1 MSHSSLPPRKRQRL
15 SSPTYDE
22 QLELPSKDELKVIEQ
37 LELSLSQAPSHY
49 RKAASSVP
57 LIGVQDRLDSESP
70 RNLDGPP
77 YSPVPAPFPRPR
89 PTPEHADPDD
99 PFSSTSKAFT
109 GFVPASSSRLQN
121 TETGR
126 LSPDSGPCDR
136 DVGAEGSTAPI
147 FGFTSASNFSKAS
160 VKFASASALFGGP
173 ASATRRGSPSPQQ
186 SQNSDDP
193 TQTAG
198 RFDSFGRAGDD
209 AGVNPLSMF
218 TSLGKKK
225 DLFQPSAA
233 AIKAALEREKRWEAE
248 EDDVVTDDPSDKRT
262 GVERQALLSVEN
274 ISQRSDVPDQTV
286 SGPANLPRATP
297 GSTTSVSH
305 QVGFSSASRVETG
318 GSIRPATNFSTPSAL
333 GNTSF
338 QTPSVSNVKGNASLK
353 PFRSPLLNRSSMK
366 TPGNRQSQPSLMN
379 PATSTPV
386 HEYRPAA
393 LVSSALSAVAPIPEA
408 RLSTP
413 IPNKSTPMR
422 KTPAGK
428 FVTPFKLGMR
438 PGEPGRAQLQAQINT
453 TSGHTDDAQSTG
465 DLTRKSSRRQFF
477 DLKMPRNRK
486 TLASSGLRPGRYSLE
501 ALAGI
506 GLNVAELRN
515 LSPKSA
521 IQYRFRAASNVDPQG
536 PTDAL
541 HELKATGWMLATQE
555 WVDNHWSLILWKLAG
570 MVALDPESEVD
581 DYRKR
586 WSWKEMMRQLCYRY
600 EKELNGSARPA
611 LRLITTQD
619 TSARL
624 HMVLCV
630 SDITWSQEG
639 VQVGEDGLPAVPH
652 PTLELSDGWY
662 RLRARVDD
670 ILARAVRRDVIRVGR
685 KIAISGASIPRD
697 VEPCEVLEAYD
708 RVELIITGNGTHLA
722 PWHTKLGF
730 QPYPAI
736 ATLNSIS
743 PDGGMIPCLEL
754 IVTKVYPIA
763 FIEFQKD
770 EDGNVTR
777 EGPRRE
783 KDELAAHDAWAR
795 KRDREYQRLRKEAD
809 DKCKLYFDWAQRF
822 EAKSESCHPREE
834 EDMPGHIESMFD
846 ECEYSSDITPVLRR
860 ASKAEAGWLARFT
873 RDRVE
878 KERETVELGTR
889 ARVAVR
895 SFRVLLMRDARV
907 TRRPARRVVEL
918 TCWDVLSLSFEGATA
933 GHFKE
938 GQRFQITNLMP
949 TQKSA
954 WMDRHAEDSH
964 VYVSSSKISRWTKF

>member
-22 QLELPSKDELKVIEQ
+22 QLELPSKDELKAIDQ
-37 LELSLSQAPSHY
+37 IELSLSQASSHY
-49 RKAASSVP
+49 RKATSSVP
-57 LIGVQDRLDSESP
+57 LIGVPAQDRLDSESP
-70 RNLDGPP
+70 RNLDDPP
-77 YSPVPAPFPRPR
+77 YSPVPAPFPRLL
-89 PTPEHADPDD
+89 PTLEHADPDD

-109 GFVPASSSRLQN
+109 GFVSASASHLQN
-121 TETGR
+121 TETGS
-126 LSPDSGPCDR
+126 LSPDNGPSDR

-147 FGFTSASNFSKAS
+147 IGFTSASNFSKAS
-160 VKFASASALFGGP
+160 VTFAPASALFEGLAP
-173 ASATRRGSPSPQQ
+173 ATRGSPSPQQ
-186 SQNSDDP
+186 FQSFDDQ
-193 TQTAG
+193 THTAG
-198 RFDSFGRAGDD
+198 RFDSLGRIC
-209 AGVNPLSMF
+209 S
-218 TSLGKKK
+218 S
-225 DLFQPSAA
+225 PSEAA
-233 AIKAALEREKRWEAE
+233 MKAAVERERRWEAE
-248 EDDVVTDDPSDKRT
+248 EDDLVTDSPSDKRT
-262 GVERQALLSVEN
+262 GVEIPPRQALLSVEN
-274 ISQRSDVPDQTV
+274 ISQRSNVPAWVAKSDSQV
-286 SGPANLPRATP
+286 PV
-297 GSTTSVSH
+297 GSKP
-305 QVGFSSASRVETG
+305 G
-318 GSIRPATNFSTPSAL
+318 GSIRPAANFSAPSAL
-333 GNTSF
+333 GSTSF
-338 QTPSVSNVKGNASLK
+338 QTPSVSNIKGNASLK
-353 PFRSPLLNRSSMK
+353 PFRSPLLNRSAMK

-379 PATSTPV
+379 SATSTPV
-386 HEYRPAA
+386 REYRPTA
-393 LVSSALSAVAPIPEA
+393 LVSSTLSTAVPTTEA

-413 IPNKSTPMR
+413 ISNKSTPMR
-422 KTPAGK
+422 KKPAGK

-438 PGEPGRAQLQAQINT
+438 PGESGRAQLQAQINT
-453 TSGHTDDAQSTG
+453 TSGRIDDAQSSG
-465 DLTRKSSRRQFF
+465 DLNRKSSRRRFF
-477 DLKMPRNRK
+477 DLNPPRDRKM
-486 TLASSGLRPGRYSLE
+486 LASSGLRPGTHSLE
-501 ALAGI
+501 ALACI

-521 IQYRFRAASNVDPQG
+521 IQYRFRDASNVDPQG

-541 HELKATGWMLATQE
+541 HELKATGCMLATQE

-581 DYRKR
+581 EHRRR

-639 VQVGEDGLPAVPH
+639 VQVGECGLPVVPH

-662 RLRARVDD
+662 RLRARVDE
-670 ILARAVRRDVIRVGR
+670 ILARAVRRGVIRVGR

-743 PDGGMIPCLEL
+743 PDGGMIPCLDL

-763 FIEFQKD
+763 FIEFRKD
-770 EDGNVTR
+770 ADGAVTR

-795 KRDREYQRLRKEAD
+795 KREREYQRLRKEAD
-809 DKCKLYFDWAQRF
+809 DKSKLYFDWAQRF
-822 EAKSESCHPREE
+822 EAKSESCHPRED

-846 ECEYSSDITPVLRR
+846 ECEDSSDINLVLRR
-860 ASKAEAGWLARFT
+860 VSKAEAGWLARFT
-873 RDRVE
+873 RDHVE
-878 KERETVELGTR
+878 KECETLELELERELQAACPPRE
-889 ARVAVR
+889 VR
-895 SFRVLLMRDARV
+895 SFRVLLMRDACV
-907 TRRPARRVVEL
+907 MRRPARRVVEL
-918 TCWDVLSLSFEGATA
+918 TCWDVLSLSFDGAAA

-938 GQRFQITNLMP
+938 DQRFQITNLTP

-954 WMDRHAEDSH
+954 WMDRYAEGSH
-964 VYVSSSKISRWTKF
+964 VYVSSSKISRWTKL